1 MRPGRCSYPRKPGE
15 QVKEMKSVQPRYLAS
30 LALLLVV
37 LLGWAAVAAA
47 RDLTLQEEAALF
59 SYGDLGKVD
68 LSPKQVELEVYV
80 SPSPELAACRRMI
93 AQVQDQVQQFYTRL
107 GVYLVYVPA
116 GPKPGPLVP
125 AQHLR
130 VELLSDR
137 DWLDK
142 SFKAFDVAPPLR
154 LRFLQVCR
162 DKCAYSHLP
171 LSTTHISFKRFEQAQ
186 FSDKPRDESL
196 NRNWLANLLIHELGH
211 LLGLYHA
218 YEFTNDPIPVR
229 LSDHTPNFMS
239 QKIAFKKTMG
249 FVEFQRLL
257 IHSYLSKGKVYQQYQ
272 AVNFDP
278 LRYLELVK
286 LHNNYREPLPK
297 VNKMAQRVK
306 KGGPK
311 TFDDDDDDDDDD

>member
-1 MRPGRCSYPRKPGE
+1 M
-15 QVKEMKSVQPRYLAS
+15 
-30 LALLLVV
+30 
-37 LLGWAAVAAA
+37 
-47 RDLTLQEEAALF
+47 
-59 SYGDLGKVD
+59 D

-93 AQVQDQVQQFYTRL
+93 AQVQDQVQQFYARL

-116 GPKPGPLVP
+116 GPKPGPLAP
-125 AQHLR
+125 AQRLR
-130 VELLSDR
+130 VELLSDKE
-137 DWLDK
+137 WLDK
-142 SFKAFDVAPPLR
+142 SFKAFDVAPPLQPALPPGLPGQVR
-154 LRFLQVCR
+154 LFPPAPVGDPHLLQALR
-162 DKCAYSHLP
+162 AGPS
-171 LSTTHISFKRFEQAQ
+171 LSADPK
-186 FSDKPRDESL
+186 DDSL

-218 YEFTNDPIPVR
+218 HEFANDPIPVR
-229 LSDHTPNFMS
+229 LPDKTPNFMS

-286 LHNNYREPLPK
+286 LHNGYREPLSQMA
-297 VNKMAQRVK
+297 KMAQRVK
-306 KGGPK
+306 KGNPK
-311 TFDDDDDDDDDD
+311 TFDDGDDEDDED

>member
-1 MRPGRCSYPRKPGE
+1 MSKRFCR
-15 QVKEMKSVQPRYLAS
+15 
-30 LALLLVV
+30 LALTLCL
-37 LLGWAAVAAA
+37 LLGLAHTAPA
-47 RDLTLQEEAALF
+47 RDLTPQEEAALF
-59 SYGDLGKVD
+59 SYADLGKVD
-68 LSPKQVELEVYV
+68 LSPKQVEVEVYV

-116 GPKPGPLVP
+116 GPTPGPLVP
-125 AQHLR
+125 AQRLR
-130 VELLSDR
+130 IELLSDKE
-137 DWLDK
+137 WLDK

-154 LRFLQVCR
+154 LRFLQVCL

-186 FSDKPRDESL
+186 LSGDPRDESL

-218 YEFTNDPIPVR
+218 HEFVNDPIPVR
-229 LSDHTPNFMS
+229 GPDRTPNFMS

-257 IHSYLSKGKVYQQYQ
+257 IHSYLSKGKVYRQYQ
-272 AVNFDP
+272 AVDFDP
-278 LRYLELVK
+278 LRYIESVK
-286 LHNNYREPLPK
+286 AVNHYREPLPK

-306 KGGPK
+306 KGNPK
-311 TFDDDDDDDDDD
+311 TSDDDDDDDDGGD

>member
-1 MRPGRCSYPRKPGE
+1 MSFTKF
-15 QVKEMKSVQPRYLAS
+15 RYVWGMALILS
-30 LALLLVV
+30 LV
-37 LLGWAAVAAA
+37 LGMAHTAPA
-47 RDLTLQEEAALF
+47 RDLTPQEERALF

-68 LSPKQVELEVYV
+68 LSPKKVELEVYV

-93 AQVQDQVQQFYTRL
+93 ALVQDQVQQFYARL
-107 GVYLVYVPA
+107 GVNLVYVPA
-116 GPKPGPLVP
+116 GPKPGPLAP
-125 AQHLR
+125 AQRLR
-130 VELLSDR
+130 IELLSDKE
-137 DWLDK
+137 WLDA

-186 FSDKPRDESL
+186 LSRDPKDDSL

-211 LLGLYHA
+211 LMGLYHA
-218 YEFTNDPIPVR
+218 HEFVNDPIPVR
-229 LSDHTPNFMS
+229 LPDRTPNFMS
-239 QKIAFKKTMG
+239 QKIAFKKAMG

-257 IHSYLSKGKVYQQYQ
+257 IHSYLGKGKVFQQYQ

-286 LHNNYREPLPK
+286 AANGYREPLLP
-297 VNKMAQRVK
+297 VGKMAQRVK
-306 KGGPK
+306 KGNPK

>member
-1 MRPGRCSYPRKPGE
+1 
-15 QVKEMKSVQPRYLAS
+15 MKSAMARYFCTALI
-30 LALLLVV
+30 LGLLLG
-37 LLGWAAVAAA
+37 LAAPAAA
-47 RDLTLQEEAALF
+47 RDLTPQEEAALF
-59 SYGDLGKVD
+59 SYRDLGKVD
-68 LSPKQVELEVYV
+68 LSPKQVQLEVYV

-93 AQVQDQVQQFYTRL
+93 AQVEDQVQQFYTRL

-116 GPKPGPLVP
+116 GSKPGPLAP
-125 AQHLR
+125 AQRLR
-130 VELLSDR
+130 VELLSDKE
-137 DWLDK
+137 WLDK

-162 DKCAYSHLP
+162 DKCAYSHVT
-171 LSTTHISFKRFEQAQ
+171 LSVTHISFKRFEQAQ
-186 FSDKPRDESL
+186 LSADPKDDSL

-211 LLGLYHA
+211 LVGLYHA
-218 YEFTNDPIPVR
+218 HEFANDPIAVR
-229 LSDHTPNFMS
+229 LSDRTPNFMS
-239 QKIAFKKTMG
+239 QKIAFKKAMG

-297 VNKMAQRVK
+297 VHKMAQRVK
-306 KGGPK
+306 KGNPK
-311 TFDDDDDDDDDD
+311 SFDDGDEDDDDD

>member
-1 MRPGRCSYPRKPGE
+1 MAKHLCRMAL
-15 QVKEMKSVQPRYLAS
+15 VLI
-30 LALLLVV
+30 LLLG
-37 LLGWAAVAAA
+37 LAATAPA
-47 RDLTLQEEAALF
+47 RDLTPQEEVALF

-93 AQVQDQVQQFYTRL
+93 AQVQEQVQQFYARL

-116 GPKPGPLVP
+116 GANPGPLAP
-125 AQHLR
+125 ARRLR
-130 VELLSDR
+130 VELLSDKE
-137 DWLDK
+137 WLDK
-142 SFKAFDVAPPLR
+142 SFKAFEVAPPLR

-162 DKCAYSHLP
+162 DKCAYSHVP
-171 LSTTHISFKRFEQAQ
+171 LSVTHISFKRFEQAQ
-186 FSDKPRDESL
+186 LSADPKDESL

-218 YEFTNDPIPVR
+218 HEFANDPIPVR
-229 LSDHTPNFMS
+229 LPDSDKTPNFMS
-239 QKIAFKKTMG
+239 QKIAFKKAMG

-286 LHNNYREPLPK
+286 AANNYREPLPK
-297 VNKMAQRVK
+297 VAKMAQRVK
-306 KGGPK
+306 KGAPK
-311 TFDDDDDDDDDD
+311 TFDDGDDDDDDD

>member
-1 MRPGRCSYPRKPGE
+1 MRELKIARAKYSCG
-15 QVKEMKSVQPRYLAS
+15 VILI
-30 LALLLVV
+30 LILLLG
-37 LLGWAAVAAA
+37 LAAVAPA
-47 RDLTLQEEAALF
+47 RDLTPQEEAALF

-68 LSPKQVELEVYV
+68 LSPKKVELEVYV

-116 GPKPGPLVP
+116 GPTPGPLAP
-125 AQHLR
+125 AQRLR
-130 VELLSDR
+130 VELLSDKE
-137 DWLDK
+137 WLDK

-162 DKCAYSHLP
+162 DKCAYSHVP

-186 FSDKPRDESL
+186 LSGDPKDDSL
-196 NRNWLANLLIHELGH
+196 NRNWLSNLLIHELGH

-218 YEFTNDPIPVR
+218 HEFANDPIPVR
-229 LSDHTPNFMS
+229 LPDKDKTPNFMS

-278 LRYLELVK
+278 LRYIESVK
-286 LHNNYREPLPK
+286 AANNYREPLPK

-306 KGGPK
+306 KSSPK
-311 TFDDDDDDDDDD
+311 SFDDDDDEDDD

>member
-1 MRPGRCSYPRKPGE
+1 MTKRLFGVSLIL
-15 QVKEMKSVQPRYLAS
+15 SLILS
-30 LALLLVV
+30 LA
-37 LLGWAAVAAA
+37 APAPA
-47 RDLTLQEEAALF
+47 RDLTPQEEAALF

-93 AQVQDQVQQFYTRL
+93 AQVQDQMQQFYARL

-116 GPKPGPLVP
+116 GPNPGPLAP
-125 AQHLR
+125 AQRLR
-130 VELLSDR
+130 IELLSDKE
-137 DWLDK
+137 WLDK
-142 SFKAFDVAPPLR
+142 SFKAFEVAPPLR

-162 DKCAYSHLP
+162 DKCAYAHLP
-171 LSTTHISFKRFEQAQ
+171 LSVVHISFKRFEQAQ
-186 FSDKPRDESL
+186 LSADPKDDSL
-196 NRNWLANLLIHELGH
+196 NRNWLANLLVHELGH

-218 YEFTNDPIPVR
+218 HEFANDPIPVR
-229 LSDHTPNFMS
+229 LPDRTPNFMS

-278 LRYLELVK
+278 LRYIESVK
-286 LHNNYREPLPK
+286 VANNYREPLPK

-311 TFDDDDDDDDDD
+311 TFDDGDDDDDDDDDD

>member
-1 MRPGRCSYPRKPGE
+1 MSST
-15 QVKEMKSVQPRYLAS
+15 KSRYVWGM
-30 LALLLVV
+30 ALVLSF
-37 LLGWAAVAAA
+37 LLGLADTAPA
-47 RDLTLQEEAALF
+47 RDLTPQEQAALF

-93 AQVQDQVQQFYTRL
+93 AQVQDQVQQFYARL

-116 GPKPGPLVP
+116 GPTPGPLAP
-125 AQHLR
+125 AQRLR
-130 VELLSDR
+130 IELLSDKE
-137 DWLDK
+137 WLDK

-162 DKCAYSHLP
+162 DKCGYSHLP

-186 FSDKPRDESL
+186 LSGDPKDESL
-196 NRNWLANLLIHELGH
+196 NRNWLSNLLIHELGH
-211 LLGLYHA
+211 LMGLYHA
-218 YEFTNDPIPVR
+218 HEFVNDPIPVR
-229 LSDHTPNFMS
+229 GPDRIPNFMS

-272 AVNFDP
+272 AVDFDP
-278 LRYLELVK
+278 LRYIESVK
-286 LHNNYREPLPK
+286 TANHYREPLPK

-306 KGGPK
+306 KGTPK
-311 TFDDDDDDDDDD
+311 TFDDDDDDDDGGD

>member
-1 MRPGRCSYPRKPGE
+1 MSFTKL
-15 QVKEMKSVQPRYLAS
+15 RYVWGMALILS
-30 LALLLVV
+30 LLLG
-37 LLGWAAVAAA
+37 LAAAAAA
-47 RDLTLQEEAALF
+47 RDLTPQEEKALF

-68 LSPKQVELEVYV
+68 LSPKKVELEVYV

-93 AQVQDQVQQFYTRL
+93 AQVQDQVQQFYARL
-107 GVYLVYVPA
+107 GVNLVYVSA
-116 GPKPGPLVP
+116 GPTPGPLAP

-130 VELLSDR
+130 IELLSDKE
-137 DWLDK
+137 WLEK

-162 DKCAYSHLP
+162 DKCGYSHLP
-171 LSTTHISFKRFEQAQ
+171 LSTTHISFKRFDQAQ
-186 FSDKPRDESL
+186 LSADPKDDSL
-196 NRNWLANLLIHELGH
+196 NRNWLSNLLIHELGH
-211 LLGLYHA
+211 LMGLYHA
-218 YEFTNDPIPVR
+218 HEFTDHPIPVR
-229 LSDHTPNFMS
+229 GPDRTPNFMS

-278 LRYLELVK
+278 LRYIELVK
-286 LHNNYREPLPK
+286 AANNYHEPLPK

-306 KGGPK
+306 KGSPK
-311 TFDDDDDDDDDD
+311 TFDDDDDDDDD

>member
-1 MRPGRCSYPRKPGE
+1 MNFSRVRHFCSA
-15 QVKEMKSVQPRYLAS
+15 VLI
-30 LALLLVV
+30 LALLLG
-37 LLGWAAVAAA
+37 LAAPAPA
-47 RDLTLQEEAALF
+47 RDLTPREEAALF
-59 SYGDLGKVD
+59 SYTDLGKVD

-93 AQVQDQVQQFYTRL
+93 AQVQEQVQQFYARL

-116 GPKPGPLVP
+116 GPTPGPLAP
-125 AQHLR
+125 TQRLR
-130 VELLSDR
+130 VELLSDKE
-137 DWLDK
+137 WLDK
-142 SFKAFDVAPPLR
+142 SFKAFEVAPPLR

-162 DKCAYSHLP
+162 DKCAYSHVP
-171 LSTTHISFKRFEQAQ
+171 LSVTHISFKRFEQAQ
-186 FSDKPRDESL
+186 LSADPKDDSL

-218 YEFTNDPIPVR
+218 HEFVNDPIPVR
-229 LSDHTPNFMS
+229 LPDKTPNFMS

-257 IHSYLSKGKVYQQYQ
+257 IHSYLGHGKVYQQYQ
-272 AVNFDP
+272 AVGFDP

-286 LHNNYREPLPK
+286 LHNGYREPLSQMA
-297 VNKMAQRVK
+297 KMAQRVK
-306 KGGPK
+306 KGSPK

>member
-1 MRPGRCSYPRKPGE
+1 MAPKTRFIIARHIWE
-15 QVKEMKSVQPRYLAS
+15 AALI
-30 LALLLVV
+30 LALLLG
-37 LLGWAAVAAA
+37 LASPAAA
-47 RDLTLQEEAALF
+47 RDLTPQEEMALF

-93 AQVQDQVQQFYTRL
+93 AQVQDQVQQFYVRL
-107 GVYLVYVPA
+107 GVHLVYVPA
-116 GPKPGPLVP
+116 GPKPGPLAP
-125 AQHLR
+125 AQRLR
-130 VELLSDR
+130 IELLADKE
-137 DWLDK
+137 WLDK

-186 FSDKPRDESL
+186 LSADPKDESL
-196 NRNWLANLLIHELGH
+196 NRNWLSNLLIHELGH

-229 LSDHTPNFMS
+229 GPDRTPNFMS
-239 QKIAFKKTMG
+239 QKIAFKKSMD

-286 LHNNYREPLPK
+286 AANNYREPLPK

-306 KGGPK
+306 QGSPK
-311 TFDDDDDDDDDD
+311 TFDDGDDEDDDD

>member
-1 MRPGRCSYPRKPGE
+1 MRELQIVRAK
-15 QVKEMKSVQPRYLAS
+15 YLWGMA
-30 LALLLVV
+30 LVLTLLLGLTALV
-37 LLGWAAVAAA
+37 AA
-47 RDLTLQEEAALF
+47 RDLTPPEETALF

-68 LSPKQVELEVYV
+68 LSPKKVELEVYV
-80 SPSPELAACRRMI
+80 SPSPELAGCRRMM

-107 GVYLVYVPA
+107 GVNLVYVPA
-116 GPKPGPLVP
+116 GPNPGPLAP
-125 AQHLR
+125 TQRLR
-130 VELLSDR
+130 MELLSDKE
-137 DWLDK
+137 WLDK

-186 FSDKPRDESL
+186 LSADPKDESL
-196 NRNWLANLLIHELGH
+196 NRNWLSNLLIHELGH

-218 YEFTNDPIPVR
+218 HEFANDPIPVR
-229 LSDHTPNFMS
+229 LPDQDRTPNFMS

-278 LRYLELVK
+278 LRYLESLK
-286 LHNNYREPLPK
+286 AANNYREPLPK

-306 KGGPK
+306 KGSPK
-311 TFDDDDDDDDDD
+311 TFDDDDDDEDD